1 MTREFIFNFWGGKKC
16 WNKNNWV
23 GLFFIIVSQQI
34 TFWKLKNEGQWE
46 ASSGKGGSTHDTV
59 AILGCHE
66 SNSSILIFVR
76 SNISELEAR

>member
-1 MTREFIFNFWGGKKC
+1 MTREFIFNFFGEKNVGY
-16 WNKNNWV
+16 KNNCE

-46 ASSGKGGSTHDTV
+46 ASRGKGGSTHDTV